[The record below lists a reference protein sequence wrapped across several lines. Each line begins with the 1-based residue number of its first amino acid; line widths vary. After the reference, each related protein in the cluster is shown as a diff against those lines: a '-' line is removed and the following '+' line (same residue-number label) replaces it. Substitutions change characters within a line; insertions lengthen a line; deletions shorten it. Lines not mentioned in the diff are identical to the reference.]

1 MAVTIRMIAQKAG
14 VSRGTVDRALNNRP
28 GINAEVAE
36 HVRRIAKELHYEPNA
51 AAQALANS
59 KKKIR
64 IAVLLNAGQNPFFD
78 KVRAGID
85 EGARA
90 VKTYGISVELHE
102 MTGFSTEDQI
112 AHIDMLMKDPPH
124 ALIIT
129 PINDPKV
136 IARLNRITLEGV
148 SVSTLNVDVT
158 GLKKLCFVGCNY
170 IKSGQ
175 TAAELFGQMTEGEL
189 PVGILTGSFR
199 ILGHSQRVR
208 GFSEVCEKDY
218 PRIQVR
224 AVSETNDDDGTAYE
238 ATRQMLLE
246 HPDIKALY
254 FCAGGID
261 GGIRAV
267 ADLNRLC
274 DIRIVTVDD
283 TDNVKEYI
291 RRGIVN
297 ATVCQQPFKQGR
309 DAVLYQA
316 EWLANGRRP
325 PRKHIYTQNEV
336 KLRYNLE

>member
-1 MAVTIRMIAQKAG
+1 MAVTIRMIAEKAG

-36 HVRRIAKELHYEPNA
+36 HVRRIAKELNYEPNA

-59 KKKIR
+59 KKRMR
-64 IAVLLNAGQNPFFD
+64 IDVLLNAGSNPFFD
-78 KVRAGID
+78 KVRAGLD
-85 EGARA
+85 EGVRSA
-90 VKTYGISVELHE
+90 KTYGITVNIYETAGFSVEEQL
-102 MTGFSTEDQI
+102 
-112 AHIDMLMKDPPH
+112 AYIDALMEKPPH

-129 PINDPKV
+129 PINDSRI
-136 IARLNRITLEGV
+136 IARLNRIADAGV

-170 IKSGQ
+170 LKSGQ
-175 TAAELFGQMTEGEL
+175 TAAELLGQMTEGEVL
-189 PVGILTGSFR
+189 VGILTGSFK
-199 ILGHSQRVR
+199 ILGHSQRIQ

-218 PRIQVR
+218 PRITVC
-224 AVSETNDDDGTAYE
+224 AVAQTNDDDATAYE
-238 ATRQMLLE
+238 ETRRMLLE

-267 ADLNRLC
+267 CDLNRVHSV
-274 DIRIVTVDD
+274 RIITVDD
-283 TDNVKEYI
+283 TDNIKDYI
-291 RRGIVN
+291 RRGIIN

-309 DAVLYQA
+309 DAVLFQS
-316 EWLANGRRP
+316 EWLVNGNRP
-325 PRKHIYTQNEV
+325 PCKHVYTQNEV

>member
-1 MAVTIRMIAQKAG
+1 MAVTIRMIAEKAG

-59 KKKIR
+59 KKKMR
-64 IAVLLNAGQNPFFD
+64 IAVLLNSGGNLFFD
-78 KVRAGID
+78 KVRAGLE
-85 EGARA
+85 EGVRSA
-90 VKTYGISVELHE
+90 KTYGIAVDIYE
-102 MTGFSTEDQI
+102 MTGFLVEEQL
-112 AHIDMLMKDPPH
+112 AHIDALMEKPPH

-129 PINDPKV
+129 PINDPRI
-136 IARLNRITLEGV
+136 IARLNQIAAAGV
-148 SVSTLNVDVT
+148 SISTLNVDVT

-175 TAAELFGQMTEGEL
+175 TAAELLGQMTEGEV
-189 PVGILTGSFR
+189 PVGILTGSFK
-199 ILGHSQRVR
+199 ILGHSQRVQ
-208 GFSEVCEKDY
+208 GFREVCEKDY
-218 PRIQVR
+218 PRMAIR
-224 AVSETNDDDGTAYE
+224 AVAETDDDDATAYQE
-238 ATRQMLLE
+238 TRKMLLE
-246 HPDIKALY
+246 HPDIRALY

-261 GGIRAV
+261 GGIRTV
-267 ADLNRLC
+267 SDLNRVHS
-274 DIRIVTVDD
+274 IRIITVDD
-283 TDNVKEYI
+283 TDNIKEYI

-309 DAVLYQA
+309 DAVFFQA

-325 PRKHIYTQNEV
+325 PRKHVYTQNEV